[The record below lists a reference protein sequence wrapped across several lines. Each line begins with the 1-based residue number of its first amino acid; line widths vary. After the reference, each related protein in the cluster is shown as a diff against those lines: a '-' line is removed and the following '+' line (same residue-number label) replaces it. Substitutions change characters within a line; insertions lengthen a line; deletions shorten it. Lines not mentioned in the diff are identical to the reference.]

1 MFLNDKVFIVTGA
14 SSGIGEEISKQLSKH
29 GSKVVCASR
38 RKTELNRVTK
48 LINESGGN
56 SISVQTDITNLKECK
71 SLVSVSIENFGK
83 IDGLV
88 LNAGISMWARFE
100 DITDI
105 SFFKNL
111 MDVNYHGAVNCVH
124 AALPHLKES
133 SGKII
138 SCSTAQALMG
148 FPSHSG
154 YAASKH
160 ALHGFLSTIAIENK
174 SEISILEAVL
184 GWIRDTNLRGN
195 AFGPNGKQNE
205 KPPQKH
211 TRESVGLENCVKKI
225 IKAIEK
231 ENKTVYI
238 PGKLVLIPIL
248 MAFCK
253 SFLESKVDK
262 AVRKAKQK

>member
-71 SLVSVSIENFGK
+71 SLVNVSIENFGK

-174 SEISILEAVL
+174 SE
-184 GWIRDTNLRGN
+184 T
-195 AFGPNGKQNE
+195 
-205 KPPQKH
+205 
-211 TRESVGLENCVKKI
+211 T
-225 IKAIEK
+225 
-231 ENKTVYI
+231 I
-238 PGKLVLIPIL
+238 PTL
-248 MAFCK
+248 
-253 SFLESKVDK
+253 
-262 AVRKAKQK
+262 